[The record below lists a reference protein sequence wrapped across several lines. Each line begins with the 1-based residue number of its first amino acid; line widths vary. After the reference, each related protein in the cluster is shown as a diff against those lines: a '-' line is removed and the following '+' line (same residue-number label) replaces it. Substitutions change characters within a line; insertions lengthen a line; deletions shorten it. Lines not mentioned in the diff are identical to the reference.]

1 MQMHVLAIE
10 YPGYGLYKY
19 SGPDELKMKEDCE
32 SIYFYLTQVCGVND
46 SDIILFGRS
55 MGTGPASYLA
65 SMYSCFC
72 LLLISPYISI
82 KDVSKDVLGW
92 ASFLSSIV

>member
-32 SIYFYLTQVCGVND
+32 SIYFYLT
-46 SDIILFGRS
+46 
-55 MGTGPASYLA
+55 
-65 SMYSCFC
+65 
-72 LLLISPYISI
+72 
-82 KDVSKDVLGW
+82 
-92 ASFLSSIV
+92 